1 MTEDEKSF
9 DFQPATNVLT
19 RTLIAAGFSITS
31 GRRQPGQ
38 VEIEC
43 ERIDALGAT
52 VRYLIS
58 LTDADRPPRDE
69 VEHIQEAARQDGRVL
84 VMIAR
89 YGGDSWLGWN
99 DFLEAL
105 GGAVPTWRALG
116 ADYYRVVT
124 ITSRNIVPE
133 GLCGEAWRLFEQ
145 AVADGLEFLFGRRVR
160 RMGGARPGRRV
171 SDMVTQTPDE
181 RILVI
186 DAKASSE
193 PFSVTMAGLRPLME
207 YVQVQQR
214 RQLGHAQV
222 GAAVLVAN
230 AFQQDEERIQNTSNE
245 FLSETRV
252 PLSCLQVEVLLHM
265 VEHLSRCAQL
275 RNGIRWGR
283 LFCQCGPVMAKQFQE
298 EAAAA
303 EEQRMPRA
311 ASDGPI
317 GRIPATN

>member
-1 MTEDEKSF
+1 
-9 DFQPATNVLT
+9 
-19 RTLIAAGFSITS
+19 
-31 GRRQPGQ
+31 
-38 VEIEC
+38 
-43 ERIDALGAT
+43 
-52 VRYLIS
+52 
-58 LTDADRPPRDE
+58 
-69 VEHIQEAARQDGRVL
+69 
-84 VMIAR
+84 
-89 YGGDSWLGWN
+89 
-99 DFLEAL
+99 
-105 GGAVPTWRALG
+105 
-116 ADYYRVVT
+116 
-124 ITSRNIVPE
+124 
-133 GLCGEAWRLFEQ
+133 
-145 AVADGLEFLFGRRVR
+145 
-160 RMGGARPGRRV
+160 
-171 SDMVTQTPDE
+171 MVTQTPDE

-214 RQLGHAQV
+214 RQQGHAQV

-230 AFQQDEERIQNTSNE
+230 AFQQDEERIRYTSNE

-265 VEHLSRCAQL
+265 VEHLSRRPQL

-283 LFCQCGPVMAKQFQE
+283 LFCQCGLVSVKEFQE